1 MLTFTFEKYSIKGN
15 PGRDSNLQHLTFCEM
30 HCKYSQKVAILRNLH
45 QVALNSASLRIKSAS
60 LRIKSASLRIKSAS
74 LRIEAL
80 SLLSIYTKRK
90 TRKNAAW
97 NSKLTYLT

>member
-60 LRIKSASLRIKSAS
+60 LH
-74 LRIEAL
+74 IEAV

-90 TRKNAAW
+90 TRKHAAW

>member
-60 LRIKSASLRIKSAS
+60 LRIKSASLRI
-74 LRIEAL
+74 EAV

-90 TRKNAAW
+90 TRKHAAW
-97 NSKLTYLT
+97 NSKLT